1 MSEIIID
8 KNLGDA
14 LAPRY
19 KMYAI
24 ETLAERAIPDIR
36 DGLKPVHLRILY
48 CMYNDLGLT
57 HSHKPIKSAKVS
69 GAVMGYH
76 AHGDSYPTMVGMA
89 QPWNMRYP
97 IVDIQ
102 GNVGSI
108 DGDPAAASRY
118 TECRLSKYGEAMMTD
133 INKNVVAF
141 KPTYDDT
148 STEPVVAPTLIAN
161 YLLNSVSGIACGFST
176 NSASHN

>member
-1 MSEIIID
+1 MSETIIQ
-8 KNLGDA
+8 KSLGDA

-19 KMYAI
+19 KMYAQ

-57 HSHKPIKSAKVS
+57 HNHKPIKSAKVS
-69 GAVMGYH
+69 GAVMGNYH
-76 AHGDSYPTMVGMA
+76 PHSGSYDTIVGMA

-97 IVDIQ
+97 IVELI

-108 DGDPAAASRY
+108 DGDPAAAERY
-118 TECRLSKYGEAMMTD
+118 TECRLTRHK
-133 INKNVVAF
+133 
-141 KPTYDDT
+141 
-148 STEPVVAPTLIAN
+148 
-161 YLLNSVSGIACGFST
+161 
-176 NSASHN
+176 